1 MSTGPSFLAGMAAT
15 LCLCV
20 FAGGLHASEVSHV
33 WIRDPWTGESTLASV
48 RAPNQSTWDVTQI
61 EDYERALERD
71 YPPPIAVLT
80 IKDLDIQV
88 PVYNGTDDAVLDR
101 GAGRI
106 KGLARP
112 GEAGHLVIS
121 AHRDSFF
128 RSLEGVKVGDEVLVQ
143 SAAKVQKFRVEGT
156 RIVPMDDVSVLER
169 TGETRLTL
177 VTCYPF
183 YYEGSAPDRFIVTA
197 APVSDTR

>member
-1 MSTGPSFLAGMAAT
+1 MNTAPLL
-15 LCLCV
+15 LCLAAA
-20 FAGGLHASEVSHV
+20 FWMGAIAGDVRASEVSHV
-33 WIRDPWTGESTLASV
+33 WIQDPWTGETTLASV
-48 RAPNQSTWDVTQI
+48 RAPDQSLWDVTQI
-61 EDYERALERD
+61 EDYERALEQD

-80 IKDLDIQV
+80 ISDLDIQV
-88 PVYNGTDDAVLDR
+88 PVYNGTDDRVLDR
-101 GAGRI
+101 GAGRL

-128 RSLEGVKVGDEVLVQ
+128 RSLEGVQAGDEVLVQ
-143 SAAKVQKFRVEGT
+143 SAGKVEKYRVQGT
-156 RIVPMDDVSVLER
+156 RIVPMDDISVLER
-169 TGETRLTL
+169 TDEPRLTL

-197 APVSDTR
+197 VPADDSP